1 MKKVLDFKN
10 GEILINT
17 NADKV
22 LRKSYSIKEETVEQ
36 VKNVAK
42 MLNCSESKAV
52 EQSMKVVT
60 KLIEEKEKK
69 KNDENI
75 TVITGKRYTPE
86 EYSKLSRKFDEW
98 DNDTCKGY
106 MILAMKQAGFKRED
120 VQKALESLR
129 WVFDDTTLESAKEE
143 YTEWY
148 FRNEQF

>member
-17 NADKV
+17 NTDKV
-22 LRKSYSIKEETVEQ
+22 VRKSYSIKEETVEQ
-36 VKNVAK
+36 VKKIAE

-60 KLIEEKEKK
+60 KLIKEKEEKK
-69 KNDENI
+69 KDESI
-75 TVITGKRYTPE
+75 SVVKGKKYTPE
-86 EYSKLSRKFDEW
+86 EYSQLSRRFDEW
-98 DNDTCKGY
+98 DNDICKGY

-129 WVFDDTTLESAKEE
+129 WVFYETPLELAREE
-143 YTEWY
+143 YNEWY
-148 FRNEQF
+148 FKNEQF